1 MKPTD
6 HAYRNLSCQYITEA
20 LFRLMQKDDYNAITI
35 SEITQEA
42 GVARRTFYLN
52 YDSKEDVLDQ
62 HYAILIKEYDA
73 GFTEEMGRDPRKQ
86 SEYFFTFWYNHREY
100 ARLLEKNGLLYMLV
114 NRFYVYMSQTDSD
127 TMHVFE
133 DKERRYVFSYV
144 EGGLLMMLQ
153 TWLKSD
159 FQESPKE
166 LADMYVRISG
176 FQMK

>member
-1 MKPTD
+1 
-6 HAYRNLSCQYITEA
+6 
-20 LFRLMQKDDYNAITI
+20 
-35 SEITQEA
+35 
-42 GVARRTFYLN
+42 
-52 YDSKEDVLDQ
+52 
-62 HYAILIKEYDA
+62 
-73 GFTEEMGRDPRKQ
+73 
-86 SEYFFTFWYNHREY
+86 
-100 ARLLEKNGLLYMLV
+100 MLV
-114 NRFYVYMSQTDSD
+114 NRFYVYMSQTDIE

-144 EGGLLMMLQ
+144 AGGLLMMLQ